1 MGRDSVETDTLCP
14 FPFPK
19 LGLQESPPKITAWW
33 QVQLRVPAFIHLLMP
48 HPALGLNWLS
58 SLLPGREPG
67 DSEPSQS
74 LALHPKKLQGT
85 TSCWHNRWGG
95 APKEGGVGAGQREC
109 GGQQILHQA
118 LSCSPVLSPHF
129 PLTPHPRGLL
139 APPRP
144 SRCQGPATRSMQ
156 TRPPARPLDT
166 QHSPSA
172 SCPAAASAAKCD

>member
-74 LALHPKKLQGT
+74 LALHPTKLRAQPPAGT
-85 TSCWHNRWGG
+85 TGGGGTKKGVWGLG
-95 APKEGGVGAGQREC
+95 RGNVGGSKSSTR
-109 GGQQILHQA
+109 LF
-118 LSCSPVLSPHF
+118 PVPRYCLPTFLSPRI
-129 PLTPHPRGLL
+129 PGG
-139 APPRP
+139 
-144 SRCQGPATRSMQ
+144 S
-156 TRPPARPLDT
+156 
-166 QHSPSA
+166 
-172 SCPAAASAAKCD
+172 

>member
-14 FPFPK
+14 SPFPK
-19 LGLQESPPKITAWW
+19 LGLRESPPKITAWW
-33 QVQLRVPAFIHLLMP
+33 QVQLWVLAFIHLLMP

-95 APKEGGVGAGQREC
+95 HQRKGVWGLGRGNMGGAANPPPGSFLFPGTVSPLSSHPASQGALSSPTSIQMPRPSNQEHADEAPSPALRHSALTKC
-109 GGQQILHQA
+109 L
-118 LSCSPVLSPHF
+118 LSCSSFSSKV
-129 PLTPHPRGLL
+129 
-139 APPRP
+139 
-144 SRCQGPATRSMQ
+144 
-156 TRPPARPLDT
+156 
-166 QHSPSA
+166 
-172 SCPAAASAAKCD
+172 

>member
-1 MGRDSVETDTLCP
+1 METDTLCP

-19 LGLQESPPKITAWW
+19 LGLQESSPKITAWW
-33 QVQLRVPAFIHLLMP
+33 QVQLWVLAFIHLLMP

-58 SLLPGREPG
+58 SLLPGREPA
-67 DSEPSQS
+67 DSEPSPS
-74 LALHPKKLQGT
+74 LALHPTRPRAQPPAGT
-85 TSCWHNRWGG
+85 TGVCGGHQRQGVWGLG
-95 APKEGGVGAGQREC
+95 RGNM

-139 APPRP
+139 APPCP
-144 SRCQGPATRSMQ
+144 SRCQGPATRSVQ

>member
-74 LALHPKKLQGT
+74 LALHPTKLRAQPAAGT
-85 TSCWHNRWGG
+85 T
-95 APKEGGVGAGQREC
+95 GGVGTKGRGCGGWAEGIW

>member
-19 LGLQESPPKITAWW
+19 LGLRESPPKITAWW

-74 LALHPKKLQGT
+74 LALHPTKLRAQPPAGT
-85 TSCWHNRWGG
+85 TGG
-95 APKEGGVGAGQREC
+95 GGTKGRGC
-109 GGQQILHQA
+109 GGWAEGMWGAANPPPGSFLFPGTVSPLSSHPASQGALSSPMSIQMPRPSNQERADEAPSPALRHSA
-118 LSCSPVLSPHF
+118 LTKCLLSCSGFSSKV
-129 PLTPHPRGLL
+129 
-139 APPRP
+139 
-144 SRCQGPATRSMQ
+144 
-156 TRPPARPLDT
+156 
-166 QHSPSA
+166 
-172 SCPAAASAAKCD
+172 